1 MYKVKYYVSNQ
12 ALLML
17 HHSIINSQVKY
28 KIFAWGRAASCHLQ
42 PLLFVLNCAMCFLNT
57 YEPATFQVTSIFQR
71 QELLKLIFTLL
82 KWANSCINEINL
94 SYRLHLTISTL
105 KMFIRIM
112 QDKQKLGNFLD
123 NSTFRHMSENAD
135 VQKNR
140 NLVRTFSEIKNT
152 NVFDAFNSGIK
163 KCATR
168 VLELLLVFLYCW
180 SAFMLNC
187 SNLNI

>member
-1 MYKVKYYVSNQ
+1 
-12 ALLML
+12 
-17 HHSIINSQVKY
+17 
-28 KIFAWGRAASCHLQ
+28 
-42 PLLFVLNCAMCFLNT
+42 
-57 YEPATFQVTSIFQR
+57 
-71 QELLKLIFTLL
+71 
-82 KWANSCINEINL
+82 
-94 SYRLHLTISTL
+94 
-105 KMFIRIM
+105 MFIRIM

-168 VLELLLVFLYCW
+168 VLELLLVFLYC
-180 SAFMLNC
+180 
-187 SNLNI
+187 